1 MANDLETQ
9 VMELI
14 GEDTSSPDVFTTA
27 GLTPIRDS
35 INAAVAELCMVT
47 GSYTRTYHLPLYED
61 RHFYRMDWG
70 KDEFGYV
77 LECWDRERQFR
88 LGQTDLVTLARTD
101 PWFLKAAG
109 NPERYFQVG
118 QDFIGFDRAPSVSGK
133 VLEVFC
139 VAIPAPY
146 ATDQDPVRVR
156 EVFRRA
162 TVEFSVSEFF
172 ASRGDA
178 VRAKTHHE
186 RYLEVAG
193 IMALHPLQAQ
203 RTFEMTQA
211 KDPANVHV

>member
-1 MANDLETQ
+1 
-9 VMELI
+9 MELI
-14 GEDTSSPDVFTTA
+14 GESTSDPDVFTST

-35 INAAVAELCMVT
+35 LNDAIAELCMVT
-47 GSYTRTYHLPLYED
+47 GSYTRTYHVPLYED

-77 LECWDRERQFR
+77 VECWDRERQFR
-88 LGQTDLVTLARTD
+88 LEQTDLGTLANTD
-101 PWFLKAAG
+101 PWFLKASG

-118 QDFIGFDRAPSVSGK
+118 QDFIGFDRAVSASGK
-133 VLEVFC
+133 ILEVMC
-139 VAIPAPY
+139 VAIPSPY
-146 ATDQDPVRVR
+146 TEDHEPVRLR

-162 TVEFSVSEFF
+162 AVEYAVAEFY

-178 VRAKTHHE
+178 KRAKEHHE

-193 IMALHPLQAQ
+193 IMSLHPLQAQ

-211 KDPANVHV
+211 KDANVHV